1 MMKPD
6 YSTFNADG
14 ELPPS
19 FCCGPH
25 LIHRAEKKKMG
36 EVTGVP
42 AHAMLVQSGLLPK
55 PPSGALVLDNACGGG
70 IVADKLFEK
79 IGSGGE
85 LKLVCGDLEEAMVK
99 SVKEKISERGWNA
112 EALVVDAQAIPFSQ
126 NHFTHTVMNF
136 GIQVIPDNALAMKE
150 TFRIL
155 RPGGVLGMTSWIAP
169 GWLDTMLHGCPDF
182 SPPARLT
189 TGPTATKESVTA
201 LLVDAGFPTESI
213 NVQVLAFEHVDEVEH
228 VVRYMKHMFER
239 EKWEAYVKE
248 QYGEGSLTLTWKAL
262 VVTAVKPKV

>member
-6 YSTFNADG
+6 YSTFNADDK
-14 ELPPS
+14 E
-19 FCCGPH
+19 
-25 LIHRAEKKKMG
+25 KMG
-36 EVTGVP
+36 EITGVP

-112 EALVVDAQAIPFSQ
+112 EALVVDAQATSFPQ
-126 NHFTHTVMNF
+126 NHFTHAVMNF

-169 GWLDTMLHGCPDF
+169 GWLDTMLHGCPGF
-182 SPPARLT
+182 SPPAPLT
-189 TGPTATKESVTA
+189 TGPAATKENVTA
-201 LLVDAGFPTESI
+201 LLVDAGFSTESI
-213 NVQVLAFEHVDEVEH
+213 IVQVLAFEHVDEVEH
-228 VVRYMKHMFER
+228 FVRYMKHMFGNGPLAGENGK
-239 EKWEAYVKE
+239 KWEAYVRE
-248 QYGEGSLTLTWKAL
+248 QYGKGSFTLTWKAL
-262 VVTAVKPKV
+262 VVTAVKPKL